1 MSSPKKIPILQL
13 REEFLDYETRPIVS
27 TPEKVY
33 SLLKPLFLQD
43 REVFFLLS
51 LNTKNGVIAIRTIS
65 IGSLSANIVHPR
77 QVFKAAILDSASHI
91 IVAHNHPSGD
101 PTPSKEDIELTK
113 RLNEVSNLLS
123 ITLLDHVI
131 IGEGRHYS
139 LKETGHI

>member
-77 QVFKAAILDSASHI
+77 EVFKAAILDSASHI

>member
-1 MSSPKKIPILQL
+1 MSSPKKIPVCQL
-13 REEFLDYETRPIVS
+13 REEFLDYETRPIMS

-43 REVFFLLS
+43 REAFFLLS

-77 QVFKAAILDSASHI
+77 EVFKAAILDSASHI

-101 PTPSKEDIELTK
+101 PTPSREDIELTK
-113 RLNEVSNLLS
+113 RLSEVSNLLS

>member
-13 REEFLDYETRPIVS
+13 KEEFLDYETRPIVS

-77 QVFKAAILDSASHI
+77 EVFKAAILDSASHI

-131 IGEGRHYS
+131 IGEGKHYS
-139 LKETGHI
+139 LKESGHI